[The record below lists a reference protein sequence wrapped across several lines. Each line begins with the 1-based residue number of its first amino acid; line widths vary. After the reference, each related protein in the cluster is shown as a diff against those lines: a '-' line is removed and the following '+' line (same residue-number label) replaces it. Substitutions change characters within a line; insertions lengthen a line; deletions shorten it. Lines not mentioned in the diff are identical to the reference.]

1 MTRLLATI
9 EERAGMIESAI
20 LEYAHQKS
28 NDIQTQTENFKKEHL
43 EVAENQILQEMYNKI
58 QDQVA
63 EIKGNATKTVAKQEA
78 QLRQQLLMRREEITN
93 NVFRS
98 ATKKLLDFTKTPEYE
113 TYLLNIAKKLS
124 TEYPLEDSIIT
135 VKSDDYSMSVKLDK
149 IFSGKCKIIVDD
161 NIKIGG
167 IKLMN
172 QTIGIFVDETMDT
185 KLNDRKPWFYSNS
198 GLTIN

>member
-1 MTRLLATI
+1 MTILLATI

-20 LEYAHQKS
+20 LEYAHQKA
-28 NDIQTQTENFKKEHL
+28 NEIQTQTEKFKKEHL
-43 EVAENQILQEMYNKI
+43 EVAENQILQEMYDNI

-63 EIKGNATKTVAKQEA
+63 EIRGNATKTVAKQEA
-78 QLRQQLLMRREEITN
+78 QLRQQLLIRREEITN

-98 ATKKLLDFTKTPEYE
+98 ATKKLIDFTKTPEYE

-124 TEYPLEDSIIT
+124 TAYPLEDSIIT
-135 VKSDDYSMSVKLDK
+135 VKSDDYAMSVKLDK
-149 IFSGKCKIIVDD
+149 IFNGKCKIIVDD